1 MSIPNKKLDAEKV
14 KASYDEEFL
23 ASTEHKICCKLQYKQ
38 LVKTHGAPI
47 NFFSCKKCGLTI
59 ITRKVPVVET
69 NASND

>member
-1 MSIPNKKLDAEKV
+1 MSIKNKKLEAQALKDSFDK
-14 KASYDEEFL
+14 EFL

-47 NFFSCKKCGLTI
+47 NFFSCKKCGLTV

-69 NASND
+69 NASNN